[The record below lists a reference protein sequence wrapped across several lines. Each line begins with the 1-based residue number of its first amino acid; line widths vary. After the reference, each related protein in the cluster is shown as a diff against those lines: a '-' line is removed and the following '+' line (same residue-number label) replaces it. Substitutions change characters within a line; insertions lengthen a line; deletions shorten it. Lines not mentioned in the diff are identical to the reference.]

1 MTPHTLSEIPL
12 ATPDLEAV
20 MIQAHRD
27 YRSAVL
33 SFATTR
39 TDGAR
44 ARMNRANQAWFK
56 ATNRFNNS

>member
-1 MTPHTLSEIPL
+1 MTSHTLPEIPL
-12 ATPDLEAV
+12 ATQDLEAV

-56 ATNRFNNS
+56 ATNRFNDQ

>member
-1 MTPHTLSEIPL
+1 MTPHTLPEIPL

-20 MIQAHRD
+20 MIQAHRV
-27 YRSAVL
+27 YESEAR
-33 SFATTR
+33 SFALTR

-56 ATNRFNNS
+56 ATNRFNDQ